1 MRYSKA
7 AGNVDFSGGFLI
19 FASKITGFPKM
30 NPSVCLSCIFA
41 LLLSPLLYA
50 IGGNDSGLGS
60 VSDLPDSLIDID
72 HVYEYTY
79 SDFDKAKII
88 MEELRKRGEEPEYDL
103 DRTEGDLY
111 YNSGHYFTAIK
122 YYGRMMRQDSLSHDP
137 QAYMESI
144 HRMIS
149 CYDCLHDEENG
160 SRYINL
166 LFKVSEKE
174 GSRVM
179 ESIAMFGIGKM
190 LYHQGDKERAFY
202 HLNEAVKMMEESD
215 YKYKFDNLTYEYNTL
230 LVLLMREGSY
240 EEALKI
246 LDKLQLLTSGGDEG
260 DVVKMENLPDK
271 EKKTYFAQRAV
282 LLFKLGRTKEADEAY
297 ASWRSIGDKYAKDDY
312 LIVPYLMDKKEYAT
326 VISIYKK
333 QEAFLKEHSDTIT
346 YHMKMVQHI
355 LGDAYNATGDYE
367 KASQYYKQLS
377 VLVDSLKMR
386 EQQSTALEMAEF
398 YDKSER
404 EIQLQEEKNRV
415 RTRTQ
420 MFLSVSVVAVVLL
433 VLFIYSIM
441 NARRARR
448 KNLAMVRTIYELIS
462 CKDDLEKARARLL
475 MMSGDPAK
483 EISGGDS
490 GPDYQ
495 TDLSDFCEVRNKED
509 EAGVADMKAK
519 MQDETIESE
528 ELAGDR
534 SIFELLDSK
543 ITKEKLYLNPSL
555 SREDLV
561 RFSGLNRNKL
571 AKVINRNTGLST
583 IGYVNKKRLEYAV
596 EILMKH
602 PEYKIA
608 AVAEMCGIPN
618 VPTFNRL
625 FRTKFGMTPSEYK
638 RVR

>member
-1 MRYSKA
+1 
-7 AGNVDFSGGFLI
+7 
-19 FASKITGFPKM
+19 
-30 NPSVCLSCIFA
+30 
-41 LLLSPLLYA
+41 LLYA
-50 IGGNDSGLGS
+50 IGGNGSGLGS
-60 VSDLPDSLIDID
+60 ASDLPDSLIDID

-88 MEELRKRGEEPEYDL
+88 MEELRKRGEDSEYDL

-111 YNSGHYFTAIK
+111 YNSGHYYTAIK
-122 YYGRMMRQDSLSHDP
+122 YYGRMMRQDSLSNDP

-160 SRYINL
+160 SKYINL
-166 LFKVSEKE
+166 LFKVSDKE

-179 ESIAMFGIGKM
+179 ESIAMFCIGKM

-215 YKYKFDNLTYEYNTL
+215 YKYKFDNLTYEYNML
-230 LVLLMREGSY
+230 LVLLMREGNY
-240 EEALKI
+240 EEALKV

-260 DVVKMENLPDK
+260 DVVKMENLSDK
-271 EKKTYFAQRAV
+271 EKKTYYAQRAV
-282 LLFKLGRTKEADEAY
+282 LLFKLGRKKEADEAY

-333 QEAFLKEHSDTIT
+333 QEAFLKAHSDTIT

-355 LGDAYNATGDYE
+355 LGDAYNAIGDYE

-386 EQQSTALEMAEF
+386 EQKSTALEMAEF

-404 EIQLQEEKNRV
+404 ELQLQEEKNRV

-441 NARRARR
+441 NARRTKR

-462 CKDDLEKARARLL
+462 YKDDFEKARARLL
-475 MMSGDPAK
+475 MMSGDSAK
-483 EISGGDS
+483 EISEGEDEGS
-490 GPDYQ
+490 GPDDQ
-495 TDLSDFCEVRNKED
+495 TDFSDSYEGRNKED

-519 MQDETIESE
+519 LQDGTIDSE
-528 ELAGDR
+528 ELAEDR
-534 SIFELLDSK
+534 SIFEILDSK

-561 RFSGLNRNKL
+561 RFSGLNRNRL

-583 IGYVNKKRLEYAV
+583 IGYINKKRLEYAV

-602 PEYKIA
+602 PKYKIA

>member
-1 MRYSKA
+1 
-7 AGNVDFSGGFLI
+7 
-19 FASKITGFPKM
+19 M

-88 MEELRKRGEEPEYDL
+88 MEELRKRGEDSEYDL

-111 YNSGHYFTAIK
+111 YNSAHYYTALK
-122 YYGRMMRQDSLSHDP
+122 YYGRMMRQDSLSHNP

-160 SRYINL
+160 SKYINL
-166 LFKVSEKE
+166 LFKVSDKE

-230 LVLLMREGSY
+230 LVLLMREGNY
-240 EEALKI
+240 EEALKV
-246 LDKLQLLTSGGDEG
+246 LDKLQLITSGGDEG
-260 DVVKMENLPDK
+260 DVVKMENLSDK
-271 EKKTYFAQRAV
+271 EKKTYYAQRAV
-282 LLFKLGRTKEADEAY
+282 LLFKLGRKKEADEAY

-333 QEAFLKEHSDTIT
+333 QEAFLKAHSDTIT

-355 LGDAYNATGDYE
+355 LGDAYNAIGDYE

-386 EQQSTALEMAEF
+386 EQKSTALEMAEF

-404 EIQLQEEKNRV
+404 ELQLQEEKNRV

-441 NARRARR
+441 NARRTKR

-462 CKDDLEKARARLL
+462 YKDDFEKARARLL
-475 MMSGDPAK
+475 MMSGDSAK
-483 EISGGDS
+483 EISEGEDEGS
-490 GPDYQ
+490 GPDDQ
-495 TDLSDFCEVRNKED
+495 TDFSDSYEGRNKED

-519 MQDETIESE
+519 LQDGTIDSE
-528 ELAGDR
+528 ELAEDR
-534 SIFELLDSK
+534 SIFEILDSK

-561 RFSGLNRNKL
+561 RFSGLNRNRL

-583 IGYVNKKRLEYAV
+583 IGYINKKRLEYAV

-602 PEYKIA
+602 PKYKIA

>member
-88 MEELRKRGEEPEYDL
+88 MKELRKRGEETEYDL
-103 DRTEGDLY
+103 DRAEGDLY

-122 YYGRMMRQDSLSHDP
+122 YYGRMMRQDSLNHDP

-166 LFKVSEKE
+166 LFKVSDKE

-355 LGDAYNATGDYE
+355 LGDAYNAIGDYE

-386 EQQSTALEMAEF
+386 EQKSTALEMAEF

-441 NARRARR
+441 NARRASRMTRLIYRISVRSGTR
-448 KNLAMVRTIYELIS
+448 KMRLA
-462 CKDDLEKARARLL
+462 
-475 MMSGDPAK
+475 
-483 EISGGDS
+483 
-490 GPDYQ
+490 
-495 TDLSDFCEVRNKED
+495 
-509 EAGVADMKAK
+509 
-519 MQDETIESE
+519 
-528 ELAGDR
+528 
-534 SIFELLDSK
+534 
-543 ITKEKLYLNPSL
+543 
-555 SREDLV
+555 
-561 RFSGLNRNKL
+561 
-571 AKVINRNTGLST
+571 
-583 IGYVNKKRLEYAV
+583 
-596 EILMKH
+596 
-602 PEYKIA
+602 
-608 AVAEMCGIPN
+608 
-618 VPTFNRL
+618 
-625 FRTKFGMTPSEYK
+625 
-638 RVR
+638 

>member
-1 MRYSKA
+1 MIFLPFLVASGRRMVSSD
-7 AGNVDFSGGFLI
+7 AGVSSAYY
-19 FASKITGFPKM
+19 AS
-30 NPSVCLSCIFA
+30 A
-41 LLLSPLLYA
+41 
-50 IGGNDSGLGS
+50 
-60 VSDLPDSLIDID
+60 LPDSLIDVD
-72 HVYEYTY
+72 YVYEYTY
-79 SDFDKAKII
+79 SDFDKAKRI
-88 MEELRKRGEEPEYDL
+88 MEELRKRGDDSEYNL

-111 YNSGHYFTAIK
+111 YNTGHYYAAIK
-122 YYGRMMRQDSLSHDP
+122 YYGRLMRQDSLSHDL
-137 QAYMESI
+137 QAYMESL

-160 SRYINL
+160 SKYINL
-166 LFKVSEKE
+166 LFKVSDKA

-215 YKYKFDNLTYEYNTL
+215 YKYRFDNLTYEYNTL
-230 LVLLMREGSY
+230 LVLLMREDRY
-240 EEALKI
+240 EEALKV
-246 LDKLQLLTSGGDEG
+246 LDKLELLTSGGDEG
-260 DVVKMENLPDK
+260 DAVKMENLTDK
-271 EKKTYFAQRAV
+271 EKKTYYAQRAV
-282 LLFKLGRTKEADEAY
+282 LLFKLGREKEADEAY

-333 QEAFLKEHSDTIT
+333 QEAFLKAHSDTIT

-355 LGDAYNATGDYE
+355 LGDAYNAIGDYK
-367 KASQYYKQLS
+367 KASQYYKHLS

-386 EQQSTALEMAEF
+386 EQKSTALEMAEV

-404 EIQLQEEKNRV
+404 ELQLQEEKNRV

-420 MFLSVSVVAVVLL
+420 MFLSASVVAVVLL

-448 KNLAMVRTIYELIS
+448 KNLAMVGTIYELIS
-462 CKDDLEKARARLL
+462 YKDDFEKARARLL
-475 MMSGDPAK
+475 MMSNDPAK
-483 EISGGDS
+483 EISGGDDGGS
-490 GPDYQ
+490 GPDDQ
-495 TDLSDFCEVRNKED
+495 TEFSNSYDGRNKED
-509 EAGVADMKAK
+509 VAGVADMKAM

-528 ELAGDR
+528 ELAEGR
-534 SIFELLDSK
+534 SIFEILDSK
-543 ITKEKLYLNPSL
+543 ITREKLYLNPSL

-583 IGYVNKKRLEYAV
+583 IGYINKKRLEYAV

>member
-1 MRYSKA
+1 
-7 AGNVDFSGGFLI
+7 
-19 FASKITGFPKM
+19 
-30 NPSVCLSCIFA
+30 
-41 LLLSPLLYA
+41 
-50 IGGNDSGLGS
+50 
-60 VSDLPDSLIDID
+60 
-72 HVYEYTY
+72 
-79 SDFDKAKII
+79 
-88 MEELRKRGEEPEYDL
+88 
-103 DRTEGDLY
+103 
-111 YNSGHYFTAIK
+111 
-122 YYGRMMRQDSLSHDP
+122 
-137 QAYMESI
+137 MESI

-166 LFKVSEKE
+166 LFKVSDKE

-271 EKKTYFAQRAV
+271 EKKTYYAQRAV
-282 LLFKLGRTKEADEAY
+282 LLFKFGRTKEADEAY

-312 LIVPYLMDKKEYAT
+312 LIVPYLMNKKEYAT

-333 QEAFLKEHSDTIT
+333 QEAFLKAHSDTIT

-355 LGDAYNATGDYE
+355 LGDAYNAIGDYE

-386 EQQSTALEMAEF
+386 EQKSTALEMAEF

-433 VLFIYSIM
+433 VRRGRVGIGRREGRHL
-441 NARRARR
+441 RRA
-448 KNLAMVRTIYELIS
+448 VRGLG
-462 CKDDLEKARARLL
+462 DGAVLDLRQRVQMLLFGAR
-475 MMSGDPAK
+475 
-483 EISGGDS
+483 
-490 GPDYQ
+490 
-495 TDLSDFCEVRNKED
+495 DLGE
-509 EAGVADMKAK
+509 EAL
-519 MQDETIESE
+519 
-528 ELAGDR
+528 ELAVYGRGRAAVILVDA
-534 SIFELLDSK
+534 
-543 ITKEKLYLNPSL
+543 KLFL
-555 SREDLV
+555 S
-561 RFSGLNRNKL
+561 F
-571 AKVINRNTGLST
+571 
-583 IGYVNKKRLEYAV
+583 
-596 EILMKH
+596 EILDQTALLGCELH
-602 PEYKIA
+602 IHENHL
-608 AVAEMCGIPN
+608 C
-618 VPTFNRL
+618 R
-625 FRTKFGMTPSEYK
+625 
-638 RVR
+638 

>member
-88 MEELRKRGEEPEYDL
+88 MKELRKRGEETEYDL
-103 DRTEGDLY
+103 DRAEGDLY

-166 LFKVSEKE
+166 LFKVSDKE

-190 LYHQGDKERAFY
+190 LYHQGD
-202 HLNEAVKMMEESD
+202 N
-215 YKYKFDNLTYEYNTL
+215 EYNTL

-271 EKKTYFAQRAV
+271 EKKTYYAQRAV

-333 QEAFLKEHSDTIT
+333 QEAFLKAHSDTIT

-355 LGDAYNATGDYE
+355 LGDAYNAMGDYE
-367 KASQYYKQLS
+367 KASQYYKHLS
-377 VLVDSLKMR
+377 MLVDSLKMR
-386 EQQSTALEMAEF
+386 EQKSTALEMAEF

-475 MMSGDPAK
+475 MMSGNPAK

-490 GPDYQ
+490 GPDDQ